1 MHNGYHAWHNISS
14 GIQKQ
19 FTLIT
24 ITINNG
30 YKGDDSNHGKYRLGM
45 GFEIITCLPHFWFL
59 QLRIQTPH
67 NFLYGAG

>member
-45 GFEIITCLPHFWFL
+45 DFEILLVYLIFGVF
-59 QLRIQTPH
+59 
-67 NFLYGAG
+67 N